1 MSLYKDWT
9 DMVVEY
15 VKHKGE
21 AAFWKEYGEMEKS
34 IYAKLLA
41 DHKEVIKGSIEELAN
56 KFNTDIKFFV
66 GFLDGINDSL
76 VEPFDI
82 ENSEKDTVVELKIDL
97 EKLYFNMV
105 DAKAEYLYTLPQWD
119 GIFSP
124 EKRKEITKSW
134 RASKVVVKEDRIG
147 RNDPCTCGSG
157 KKYKKC
163 CGANA

>member
-1 MSLYKDWT
+1 MNLYKEWT

-21 AAFWKEYGEMEKS
+21 AAFWREYGDMEKN
-34 IYAKLLA
+34 IYTKLLA
-41 DHKEVIKGSIEELAN
+41 NHNEVVKGSIEELSD

-82 ENSEKDTVVELKIDL
+82 ENSEKDTVIELKMDL

-119 GIFSP
+119 GIFSA
-124 EKRKEITKSW
+124 EKRKEITQLW
-134 RASKVVVKEDRIG
+134 RASKVVVKEDKVG

>member
-1 MSLYKDWT
+1 MNLYKEWT

-21 AAFWKEYGEMEKS
+21 AAFWREYGDMEKN
-34 IYAKLLA
+34 IYAKILA
-41 DHKEVIKGSIEELAN
+41 NHNETVKGPIEELSN

-82 ENSEKDTVVELKIDL
+82 ENSEKDTVVELNIDF
-97 EKLYFNMV
+97 EKLYFNMI
-105 DAKAEYLYTLPQWD
+105 DAKADYLYTLPQWE
-119 GIFSP
+119 GIFSA
-124 EKRKEITKSW
+124 EKRKEITQAW
-134 RASKVVVKEDRIG
+134 RASKVVVKEDKVG
-147 RNDPCTCGSG
+147 RNDPCSCGSG
-157 KKYKKC
+157 KKHKKC

>member
-1 MSLYKDWT
+1 MNLYKEWT

-21 AAFWKEYGEMEKS
+21 AAFWKEYGDMEKN

-41 DHKEVIKGSIEELAN
+41 NHNEIVKGSIEELAN
-56 KFNTDIKFFV
+56 KYNTDIKFFV

-82 ENSEKDTVVELKIDL
+82 ENSEKSTVVELKIDF

-119 GIFSP
+119 GIFSQ

-134 RASKVVVKEDRIG
+134 RASKVVVKEDKVG